1 MTRKLEI
8 EHVLAA
14 MALGMTRRYIDEMVL
29 LPIEINHHLFLYF
42 LMLFWFGLLLS
53 PKLIFNKI

>member
-42 LMLFWFGLLLS
+42 
-53 PKLIFNKI
+53 FNVILVWIIIIT